1 MSAPK
6 NNSGT
11 NCRGNPVSAEKTQTQ
26 AVQVAVPVH
35 DLLNAWCKKNKL
47 KLGETA
53 TLWLNERLR
62 IEVANPIAVNAPKNN
77 TATGFHGNPISDGKT
92 QAVQVAVPVHK
103 DVKAWCDGKGL
114 PLGKTATRWLEER
127 LRVEV
132 LKALSEKSL
141 GELVNF
147 VLKD

>member
-11 NCRGNPVSAEKTQTQ
+11 NRRGNPVSAGKTQTQ

-53 TLWLNERLR
+53 TLWLEERLDGKVTNT
-62 IEVANPIAVNAPKNN
+62 VAVSIPKE
-77 TATGFHGNPISDGKT
+77 TDFHGNPVSDGKT
-92 QAVQVAVPVHK
+92 QAVQVAVPVH
-103 DVKAWCDGKGL
+103 DLLDDWCKKNKL

-141 GELVNF
+141 SELVNF
-147 VLKD
+147 VL